1 MNIILDPSYYL
12 ILGIFLIL
20 VPVFL
25 FAYKSFFINRSYNHL
40 IILRAILFLLIIILF
55 LDPTLV
61 INKERMKSSLWNVYI
76 DKSLS
81 LNYYKQPSN
90 TALTKGLSTFIDEL
104 KSKDINFNLFSFG
117 SELDTIKNIKNL
129 KIDANSSNI
138 GLVFDD
144 LNSHLN
150 ANISGGVIFTDGQI
164 NQGPLLSSFSNYT
177 KVPIH
182 IIGLVILY
190 QC

>member
-12 ILGIFLIL
+12 ILGIFLIF

-25 FAYKSFFINRSYNHL
+25 FAYKSFFIIRSYNHL

-61 INKERMKSSLWNVYI
+61 IDKERMKSSLWNVYI

-164 NQGPLLSSFSNYT
+164 NQGPLLSSFSN
-177 KVPIH
+177 
-182 IIGLVILY
+182 
-190 QC
+190 